1 MNRRFGWAKKRPA
14 RFHSRSLTTT
24 GGFIPTVSDQDWH
37 AIAHALA
44 SLEGDVQ
51 AFRQRFEQ
59 LQTLHTER
67 QQVMSQI
74 EHRYLGAETLSQ
86 LRQQLASLE
95 ERLDSLMFDWR
106 SLLEPFWQAVRFG
119 GLGVIVGWL
128 LHRLTQ

>member
-1 MNRRFGWAKKRPA
+1 
-14 RFHSRSLTTT
+14 
-24 GGFIPTVSDQDWH
+24 
-37 AIAHALA
+37 
-44 SLEGDVQ
+44 
-51 AFRQRFEQ
+51 
-59 LQTLHTER
+59 
-67 QQVMSQI
+67 MSQI
-74 EHRYLGAETLSQ
+74 EHRYLGAETLSK